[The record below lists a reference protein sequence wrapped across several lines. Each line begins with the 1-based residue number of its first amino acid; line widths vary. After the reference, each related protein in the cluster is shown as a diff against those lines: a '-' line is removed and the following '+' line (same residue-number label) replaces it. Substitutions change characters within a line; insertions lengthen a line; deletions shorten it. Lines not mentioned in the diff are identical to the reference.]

1 MLGDAVL
8 YAASRATS
16 TAFESVSRKA
26 AWTVT
31 AGVLFFCAF
40 VSALIVAY
48 QLLEPRL
55 GAVNTVA
62 AISAVCLL
70 VGLFCLSL
78 PNMIERAER
87 RRLAAERSASPV
99 ATTVAAVDE
108 EAKQA
113 VDYFGA
119 VQVVGAAFLFGLG
132 AARKLKR

>member
-16 TAFESVSRKA
+16 TAFENVSRKA

-55 GAVNTVA
+55 GAVNTIA

-70 VGLFCLSL
+70 VGLFCHR
-78 PNMIERAER
+78 IHAAAG
-87 RRLAAERSASPV
+87 LAQLAGDPREVDQFQDVLIPV
-99 ATTVAAVDE
+99 WLADDA
-108 EAKQA
+108 
-113 VDYFGA
+113 FGA
-119 VQVVGAAFLFGLG
+119 ENDGPRRFREDRRNIF
-132 AARKLKR
+132 